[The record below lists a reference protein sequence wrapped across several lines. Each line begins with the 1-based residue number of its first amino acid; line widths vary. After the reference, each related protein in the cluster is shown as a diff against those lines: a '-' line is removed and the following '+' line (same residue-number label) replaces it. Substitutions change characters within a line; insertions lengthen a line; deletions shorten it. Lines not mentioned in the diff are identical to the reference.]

1 MIDFSRLNN
10 DPAYLKSTL
19 SDIKDIPTTYEVDNI
34 IRFLAAKV
42 YKKEI
47 DPTIANQI
55 LITANDRKEQ
65 LKEEALAKR
74 EGGKTMRFHPTS
86 NTAVSNRRGYAT
98 IVFLVVNVALV
109 TAMYTLLIASKLIG

>member
-1 MIDFSRLNN
+1 MIDFSRLN
-10 DPAYLKSTL
+10 DQSYLNSTL

-47 DPTIANQI
+47 DPTIANKI
-55 LITANDRKEQ
+55 LFAAKEREEQ
-65 LKEEALAKR
+65 LKEEAIAKR
-74 EGGKTMRFHPTS
+74 EGGKMMHFHPTS